1 MKYYELKRQDAQ
13 KIYEDIVNGTVVIN
27 DNFFA
32 KLDNDYKKIRKEI
45 LSWIEK
51 NPVVKNYDFDLRF
64 AIMIHEYFSEK
75 NFEEFNEAIASNY
88 GFWRFICL
96 KVIPDIINERHGYVK
111 EYFYDKNVRLYIS
124 TLWWYI
130 EMCYQGNYEQTY
142 QCLKKRST
150 DYILQIVERP
160 GRDGMFLDVSR
171 LIVYYLSKLPDEIV
185 NKKYNNQTLLRRI
198 AIQNTA
204 KSSNYNLIFENKADE
219 YVKGLFSSCGVE
231 VDDYGIK

>member
-13 KIYEDIVNGTVVIN
+13 KLYEDIVNGTVVIN

-64 AIMIHEYFSEK
+64 AIMIHEYFSAK

-142 QCLKKRST
+142 QCLKKKST

-204 KSSNYNLIFENKADE
+204 KNSNYNLIFENKADE

>member
-1 MKYYELKRQDAQ
+1 
-13 KIYEDIVNGTVVIN
+13 
-27 DNFFA
+27 
-32 KLDNDYKKIRKEI
+32 
-45 LSWIEK
+45 
-51 NPVVKNYDFDLRF
+51 
-64 AIMIHEYFSEK
+64 
-75 NFEEFNEAIASNY
+75 
-88 GFWRFICL
+88 
-96 KVIPDIINERHGYVK
+96 
-111 EYFYDKNVRLYIS
+111 
-124 TLWWYI
+124 
-130 EMCYQGNYEQTY
+130 MCYQGNYEQTY
-142 QCLKKRST
+142 QCLKNKST

-204 KSSNYNLIFENKADE
+204 KNSNYNLIFENKADE